1 MKNKKIQITLRRHFI
16 FTISLYT
23 FIYLFKVFADF
34 YFSNPFQWIIDIP
47 TYKDEDRGFI
57 LFGFLT
63 YHITSI
69 ALIYT
74 ITNFKNQQHDTSI

>member
-1 MKNKKIQITLRRHFI
+1 MKNKKLREALIRHFI

-23 FIYLFKVFADF
+23 FIYLFKVFTDF

-47 TYKDEDRGFI
+47 TYKNEDRGFI

-63 YHITSI
+63 YQITSI
-69 ALIYT
+69 TIIYQ
-74 ITNFKNQQHDTSI
+74 IKNFKY